1 LADVEHIWVP
11 VGQFPSLLDAA
22 RLVHDLQ
29 QIKEIAK
36 SISGQLDPT
45 QIAHRV
51 TDALVQRFG
60 CAFARMWLLEPNQIM
75 LRLVASSGLYTHTNG
90 SFARVPVGAYKVGKI
105 AQNQVPFLSNHLP
118 EEAWVKDR
126 QWALDNHIQGFAG
139 YPLVAGDRVLGVL
152 ASFSHGPFD
161 PEFLEVLQ
169 VLCMTVAVAL
179 EAALSTA
186 PTSTAGVSEV
196 RPASLSDQL
205 AHILKHSQ
213 FTLIGTERPLRPL
226 VAQLLLQAVDT
237 LKQLNCGYCRLTY
250 APASVHL
257 EAIAHGISGLFPGG
271 EDGGE
276 RQEWGYGDSPLADLQ
291 HGVLCLG
298 GNLEIRSVVQRQ
310 TCQLSLKLPAAQYPM
325 VVQVQCRPALLHQG
339 AVQLVAQAGFVVVA
353 ERDAPAVIRVTDDP
367 GLLGDLPVIWVH
379 HGAGAIPPGIAAV
392 MDLETTAEELHALI
406 HQALQDPLGRYQESV
421 PLLSERERQV
431 MTLLADG
438 QRDRAIAQALYI
450 SESTV
455 KFHINNSL
463 AKLKA
468 KNRYQGVYQAV
479 VQGWI

>member
-1 LADVEHIWVP
+1 
-11 VGQFPSLLDAA
+11 
-22 RLVHDLQ
+22 
-29 QIKEIAK
+29 
-36 SISGQLDPT
+36 
-45 QIAHRV
+45 
-51 TDALVQRFG
+51 
-60 CAFARMWLLEPNQIM
+60 
-75 LRLVASSGLYTHTNG
+75 
-90 SFARVPVGAYKVGKI
+90 
-105 AQNQVPFLSNHLP
+105 
-118 EEAWVKDR
+118 
-126 QWALDNHIQGFAG
+126 
-139 YPLVAGDRVLGVL
+139 
-152 ASFSHGPFD
+152 
-161 PEFLEVLQ
+161 
-169 VLCMTVAVAL
+169 
-179 EAALSTA
+179 
-186 PTSTAGVSEV
+186 
-196 RPASLSDQL
+196 
-205 AHILKHSQ
+205 
-213 FTLIGTERPLRPL
+213 
-226 VAQLLLQAVDT
+226 
-237 LKQLNCGYCRLTY
+237 
-250 APASVHL
+250 
-257 EAIAHGISGLFPGG
+257 
-271 EDGGE
+271 
-276 RQEWGYGDSPLADLQ
+276 
-291 HGVLCLG
+291 
-298 GNLEIRSVVQRQ
+298 
-310 TCQLSLKLPAAQYPM
+310 M